1 MTNFLIY
8 ASTMVGIWVVLA
20 LSLNIQFGLTGLVNF
35 GQILPFAVGAYVE
48 GIIELSG
55 LPIWTGPIFVLIVS
69 PLIGIL
75 VIFPAKQLAQ
85 DYWALITLGAGEI
98 FRLIMLNYPAIAGG
112 TEGVSVDRINNRI
125 LAMILAVALA
135 VAVYMISLWISRSPF
150 GRFLKVIREDEVLG
164 ACLGRDPFSYQI
176 KVMMISWSMAGLAGA
191 LYAHVTGFIHPS
203 GFMVTETLIIWT
215 AVILGGPGRNLGVVL
230 GAVAVQLMTVSTRF
244 VAQWSGLP
252 SELVANLRTALIGL
266 ILVLM
271 VVYRPQGLLP
281 ERKKDYDII
290 DK

>member
-1 MTNFLIY
+1 MI
-8 ASTMVGIWVVLA
+8 GIWVVLA

-98 FRLIMLNYPAIAGG
+98 FRLIMLNYPSIAGG
-112 TEGVSVDRINNRI
+112 TEGVSVDRINDRM
-125 LAMILAVALA
+125 LAMILAIALA

-150 GRFLKVIREDEVLG
+150 GRFLRVIREDEVLG

-176 KVMMISWSMAGLAGA
+176 KVMMISWAMAGLAGA

>member
-8 ASTMVGIWVVLA
+8 ASTMIGIWVVLA

-98 FRLIMLNYPAIAGG
+98 FRLIMLNYPSIAGG
-112 TEGVSVDRINNRI
+112 TEGVSVDRINDRM
-125 LAMILAVALA
+125 LAMILAIALA
-135 VAVYMISLWISRSPF
+135 VAVYMISLRISRSPF
-150 GRFLKVIREDEVLG
+150 GRFLRVIREDEVLG

-176 KVMMISWSMAGLAGA
+176 KVMMISWAMAGLAGA

>member
-8 ASTMVGIWVVLA
+8 ASTMIGIWVVLA

-98 FRLIMLNYPAIAGG
+98 FRLIMLNYPSIAGG
-112 TEGVSVDRINNRI
+112 TEGVSVDRINDRM

-150 GRFLKVIREDEVLG
+150 GRFLRVIREDEVLG

-176 KVMMISWSMAGLAGA
+176 KVMMISWAMAGLAGA

>member
-8 ASTMVGIWVVLA
+8 ATTMISIWVVLA

-112 TEGVSVDRINNRI
+112 TEGVSVDRINNRM
-125 LAMILAVALA
+125 LAMILAIALA
-135 VAVYMISLWISRSPF
+135 VAVYMISLRISRSPF
-150 GRFLKVIREDEVLG
+150 GRFLRVIREDEVLG

-176 KVMMISWSMAGLAGA
+176 KAMMISWSMAGLAGA

>member
-8 ASTMVGIWVVLA
+8 ATTMISIWVVLA

-112 TEGVSVDRINNRI
+112 TEGVSVDRINNRM
-125 LAMILAVALA
+125 LAMILAIALA
-135 VAVYMISLWISRSPF
+135 VAVYMISLRISRSPF
-150 GRFLKVIREDEVLG
+150 GRFLRVIREDEVLG

-176 KVMMISWSMAGLAGA
+176 KAMMISWSMAGLAGA

-215 AVILGGPGRNLGVVL
+215 AVILGGTGPQPWCCVGCGGRSINDGFNPIC
-230 GAVAVQLMTVSTRF
+230 GPMEWPAVGTCGQSKDCAYRADSGFNGCLSPPRF
-244 VAQWSGLP
+244 IAG
-252 SELVANLRTALIGL
+252 T
-266 ILVLM
+266 
-271 VVYRPQGLLP
+271 
-281 ERKKDYDII
+281 KKRL
-290 DK
+290 

>member
-8 ASTMVGIWVVLA
+8 ALTMISIWVVLA

-35 GQILPFAVGAYVE
+35 GQILPFAIGAYVE

-75 VIFPAKQLAQ
+75 VIIPVKQLAQ
-85 DYWALITLGAGEI
+85 DYWALITLGTGEI
-98 FRLIMLNYPAIAGG
+98 FRLIMLNYPSIAGG
-112 TEGVSVDRINNRI
+112 TEGVSVDRINNRL
-125 LAMILAVALA
+125 LAMILSIALA
-135 VAVYMISLWISRSPF
+135 VAVYLISLFVSRSPF
-150 GRFLKVIREDEVLG
+150 GRFLRVLREDEILG

-176 KVMMISWSMAGLAGA
+176 KVMIISWSMAGLAGA

-266 ILVLM
+266 ILVFM

-281 ERKKDYDII
+281 ERKKEHDII